1 MCEKVRRHSPSSC
14 PGGTLN
20 GFVRSQSSASGRCV
34 QRTAGAPRRSP
45 GPGSASGLRSAGL
58 YGAISRRAYTCRALS
73 LYVDVIRYPD
83 LFLNI
88 FRRELHGKYRGSVLG
103 LFWTLL
109 NPLAL
114 IAVYTLVFSVLLKA
128 FSIENYPLFVV
139 SGLVTWVFFQSAVQ
153 MACSSLFAQ
162 PMLVKQVRFPRH
174 MLPLAVVATNIVTL
188 GAMLAITIA
197 INLIVI
203 PETRTTFWA
212 AIPLLVPL
220 IALASG
226 LAVVVRLP
234 DGCLP
239 GCRAPDDHDLPALVL
254 HHADL
259 LHTRSAPRARGERV
273 GRGSHLLR
281 QLRDAVRR
289 GDPRSHLL
297 RRVSRPGRRRLLRRG
312 RASSRSMLGVLVA
325 RRMDDQVSAT
335 L

>member
-1 MCEKVRRHSPSSC
+1 L
-14 PGGTLN
+14 G
-20 GFVRSQSSASGRCV
+20 
-34 QRTAGAPRRSP
+34 
-45 GPGSASGLRSAGL
+45 
-58 YGAISRRAYTCRALS
+58 

-88 FRRELHGKYRGSVLG
+88 FRRELHGKYRGSILG

-139 SGLVTWVFFQSAVQ
+139 SGLVTWVFFQGAVQ

-162 PMLVKQVRFPRH
+162 PMLVKQGRFPRH

-197 INLIVI
+197 INFVVI

-226 LAVVVRLP
+226 LAVVFAYLTVIYRDVEHLMITVFLP
-234 DGCLP
+234 WFFITPIFYTLDQLP
-239 GCRAPDDHDLPALVL
+239 GLQGNEWV
-254 HHADL
+254 ADL
-259 LHTRSAPRARGERV
+259 IYYVNFVTPFVEAIRDPIFFGEFPDV
-273 GRGSHLLR
+273 GDVVYCVVAG
-281 QLRDAVRR
+281 AV
-289 GDPRSHLL
+289 SL
-297 RRVSRPGRRRLLRRG
+297 
-312 RASSRSMLGVLVA
+312 MLGVLVA

-335 L
+335 I